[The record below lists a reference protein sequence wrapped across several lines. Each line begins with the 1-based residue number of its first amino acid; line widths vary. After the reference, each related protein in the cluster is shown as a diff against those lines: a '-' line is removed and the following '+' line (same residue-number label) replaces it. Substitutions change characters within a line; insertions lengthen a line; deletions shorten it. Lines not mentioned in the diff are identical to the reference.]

1 MDKNVWK
8 NQFWILEVPY
18 PKGIKRCICFLTV
31 CSILL
36 LLLIFCYHYPIYET
50 FYGTINEDNKNVVT
64 VMVPF
69 LKIEEFESA
78 IIRNRDVQLVSV
90 DSTPEFISGEHVI
103 KAEVIVSI
111 SKKLLVEN
119 NIVVI
124 RVKTKN
130 MSIWKEFSQKWKKGM
145 KNEAN

>member
-1 MDKNVWK
+1 MKFRK
-8 NQFWILEVPY
+8 I
-18 PKGIKRCICFLTV
+18 
-31 CSILL
+31 
-36 LLLIFCYHYPIYET
+36 
-50 FYGTINEDNKNVVT
+50 
-64 VMVPF
+64 
-69 LKIEEFESA
+69 KIEEFESA

-90 DSTPEFISGEHVI
+90 DSTPELISGEHVI

-145 KNEAN
+145 KNEAS